1 MENQELDQILYL
13 NILVRRSSFMVKEND
28 LEFLIESSNLPM
40 IVESMRSDFPDPPQ
54 VIMLDRII
62 RRTLYKVPL
71 SSESSA
77 EKVRW
82 LRIMDGDIESDLQPR
97 CTVTYKDKMKNMSD
111 EEKSV
116 LKVDNYDDA
125 IHLFDLLH
133 YEKVSYQE
141 NRRSKFA
148 CSLDQVKYIV
158 KFDIWPKIEDV
169 TFVSV
174 SFASSANENSMSNFI
189 DLLGLKEFNICR
201 NQRADVDEE
210 YKKRLGK
217 PAMSIPM
224 LTFDF
229 DF

>member
-1 MENQELDQILYL
+1 
-13 NILVRRSSFMVKEND
+13 
-28 LEFLIESSNLPM
+28 
-40 IVESMRSDFPDPPQ
+40 
-54 VIMLDRII
+54 
-62 RRTLYKVPL
+62 
-71 SSESSA
+71 
-77 EKVRW
+77 
-82 LRIMDGDIESDLQPR
+82 MDGDIESDLQPR